1 MTELAQ
7 QLSDMLVAD
16 TEGIEKEGEE
26 EVETRKEMEVGDDDA
41 KEMSYEQ
48 LLDPELIK
56 RGPLSQLRAVVA
68 QIDKSISAL
77 QARMDIDL
85 VTSLSVQR
93 GRISCE
99 LALLKVEDRA
109 RRAFL
114 REDTTY
120 DGRRSRLGM
129 REGCAIPM
137 NDPPVARST
146 GDIERCAF
154 QNDSEGEKD
163 GDEGEAGGM
172 GRPVGGSR
180 AT

>member
-1 MTELAQ
+1 MPELAR

-16 TEGIEKEGEE
+16 TAGIEKGEE
-26 EVETRKEMEVGDDDA
+26 EEEEAEKEMEVGDDDA
-41 KEMSYEQ
+41 KWMNDKQ

-56 RGPLSQLRAVVA
+56 KGTLSQLRVVVS
-68 QIDKSISAL
+68 QIDKRISDL
-77 QARMDIDL
+77 QTEMHIDL

-99 LALLKVEDRA
+99 LALLKVEKRP

-120 DGRRSRLGM
+120 DGRRGRLGM

-137 NDPPVARST
+137 HDPPVARSM
-146 GDIERCAF
+146 GDIESCAL
-154 QNDSEGEKD
+154 QNDFEGEED
-163 GDEGEAGGM
+163 GNEGEAGDM
-172 GRPVGGSR
+172 KRPVEGST